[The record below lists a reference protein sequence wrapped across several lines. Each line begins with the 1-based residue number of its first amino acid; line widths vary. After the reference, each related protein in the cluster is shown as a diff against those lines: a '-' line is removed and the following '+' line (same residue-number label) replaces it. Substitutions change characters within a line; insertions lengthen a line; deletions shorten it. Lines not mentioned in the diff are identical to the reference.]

1 MNVNYFL
8 KALLIPFVWLSIV
21 SCTESGSGSNSS
33 DGSTGLQTGRG
44 GSTAR
49 MTIQGDYL
57 YAIAGRDVQLF
68 DITSPSA
75 PAPWVT
81 VPVAWDIETLFPY
94 QNYLL
99 IGAESGMHIMDNTD
113 PGSPYYLAEFTHAQA
128 RDPVVANNGYAYVTL
143 RSDGD
148 RFSGANQMDVINLAN
163 ISNPTLVR
171 TLAMQSPSGLSVE
184 QNSLYVCDG
193 IAGLKI
199 FDVTDPASP
208 VFTESIRSINC
219 NDVIV
224 QDGLMY
230 IITDDALLQYDSTVS
245 PPVLLSQVMAQP

>member
-1 MNVNYFL
+1 MYVSSLL
-8 KALLIPFVWLSIV
+8 KILIIPFVWISLI
-21 SCTESGSGSNSS
+21 SCTESGSGESS
-33 DGSTGLQTGRG
+33 GGSQTGRG

-57 YAIAGRDVQLF
+57 YAIAGTNVQLL

-75 PAPWVT
+75 PSPWVT

-94 QNYLL
+94 GDYLL
-99 IGAESGMHIMDNTD
+99 IGAESGMHIMDNTN
-113 PGSPYYLAEFTHAQA
+113 PAEPFYLAEFTHARA

-143 RSDGD
+143 KSDADG
-148 RFSGANQMDVINLAN
+148 FSGVNQMDVINLAN
-163 ISNPTLVR
+163 ISNPTLVK
-171 TLAMQSPSGLSVE
+171 TLPMQSPSGLAVA
-184 QNSLYVCDG
+184 QNNLYVCDG

-208 VFTESIRSINC
+208 TFSESIRDLDC

-230 IITDDALLQYDSTVS
+230 VITDGALLQYDSTVS
-245 PPVLLSQVMAQP
+245 PPVLLSQVTAQAE